1 MYTPQQIITQFVMFP
16 KLKIASMSSFQKSKL
31 KKVMKVE
38 EYLNSVM
45 MIFLVYNGLQGTLIY

>member
-1 MYTPQQIITQFVMFP
+1 
-16 KLKIASMSSFQKSKL
+16 L
-31 KKVMKVE
+31 KVE